1 MNVVCMSHRRSPIF
15 KSEASSIILAH
26 ANKPNTHAASI
37 AMRHD
42 KRSGLS
48 DIFLLRKQEKM
59 VNV

>member
-1 MNVVCMSHRRSPIF
+1 MSHRRSPIF